1 MPLLPDLFKKISAS
15 MFALIL
21 ICFFLPFI
29 SVSCQGSN
37 VLTMSGLQMA
47 TGVEMAAPSSSF
59 GGYPGMSGL
68 SSQAQTQKIP
78 GTPAA
83 GLAFCAAGAG
93 LAATLLLKNRKQKH
107 LVPAITSGVGFL
119 LLLWIK
125 SSTDDSILKQG
136 SGMVQVNYGTGF
148 WLAFLLF
155 LGAAGLNG
163 YQYMEECK
171 QEK

>member
-1 MPLLPDLFKKISAS
+1 MFKQISAS

-37 VLTMSGLQMA
+37 VVTMSGVQMA
-47 TGVEMAAPSSSF
+47 TGVEMASPSSSF
-59 GGYPGMSGL
+59 NSPWTGSG
-68 SSQAQTQKIP
+68 SRPTPTQQIP

-83 GLAFCAAGAG
+83 GLAFCVAGAG
-93 LAATLLLKNRKQKH
+93 LATTLLLKNRRQQH
-107 LVPAITSGVGFL
+107 LVPAITGGVGFL

-125 SSTDDSILKQG
+125 SSTDDAILKQG
-136 SGMVQVNYGTGF
+136 SGIVQVSYGAGF
-148 WLAFLLF
+148 WLAFILF

-163 YQYMEECK
+163 YQYLEDRK
-171 QEK
+171 